1 MHKLHEMIH
10 RLHNTDLGSLFIR
23 IALGTVF
30 IHAGWLKVTDMST
43 VITGFTTMGFPSYV
57 AYFVSYVELI
67 SGIAMILGI
76 FVRYA
81 GILLAITMLVATIKV
96 HLPNG
101 FGLQNGGYEY
111 TLVLFLISL
120 GAITLGAGKYSLAC
134 LLKNK

>member
-1 MHKLHEMIH
+1 MHKLHEVIH
-10 RLHNTDLGSLFIR
+10 RLHNPDLGSLFIR
-23 IALGTVF
+23 IALGVVF
-30 IHAGWLKVTDMST
+30 IHAGWLKITDIQT
-43 VITGFTTMGFPSYV
+43 AITGFTAIGFPSYI
-57 AYFVSYVELI
+57 AYFVAYTELI

-81 GILLAITMLVATIKV
+81 GILLAIIMLVATLKV

-120 GAITLGAGKYSLAC
+120 GAVTLGAGKYSLAC
-134 LLKNK
+134 LLKSK